1 VSDEPRASARSGSRS
16 PANLRRFIGV
26 DLGGGRGK
34 NTAVARLEHLE
45 KDGSWRLVLADAKS
59 RHGQRGTGAANE
71 APEGDAYFR
80 DEVLV
85 DYIERWTDDA
95 TVVAIDA
102 PLTLPPCLRCGL
114 PCPGIAACEVPVVQ
128 WMRNH
133 APKLRGRG
141 RSDPG
146 KPSVTP
152 YTQRATELLLAGT
165 GLRPREAMG
174 QGTGPLAARAAWL
187 RRRLSPILRL
197 HENLI
202 EVHPPAT
209 LARLF
214 GAERARRAH
223 QGEQSR
229 VWEERKA
236 VLHAL
241 GHELAFAY
249 VWPEL
254 VVRSVHV
261 FHAVLC
267 AFTAY
272 LWAAGRAAG
281 PTELAPGVAD
291 DAAVR
296 DAGESL
302 GELWLDDGWIWVPRR
317 GAAG

>member
-1 VSDEPRASARSGSRS
+1 MTPSLDEGPRRGA
-16 PANLRRFIGV
+16 RRFIGI

-45 KDGSWRLVLADAKS
+45 KDGTWRLVLADAKS
-59 RHGQRGTGAANE
+59 RHGQRGTGAANV
-71 APEGDAYFR
+71 APEGDAWFR

-85 DYIERWTDDA
+85 EYIERWTDDS

-102 PLTLPPCLRCGL
+102 PLTLPPCLRCAL
-114 PCPGIAACEVPVVQ
+114 PCPGVAACDVPVVQ
-128 WMRNH
+128 WMRTH
-133 APKLRGRG
+133 APKLARRG

-146 KPSVTP
+146 KPAVTP
-152 YTQRATELLLAGT
+152 YTQRATELLLAGS
-165 GLRPREAMG
+165 GLRPREALG

-187 RRRLSPILRL
+187 RRRLSPKLRL

-209 LARLF
+209 LVQLF
-214 GAERARRAH
+214 GVERARRAH

-229 VWEERKA
+229 VWEERKR

-241 GHELAFAY
+241 AHELAFEY

-254 VVRSVHV
+254 VVRNVHV

-272 LWAAGRAAG
+272 LWARGRA
-281 PTELAPGVAD
+281 LATHQLADGVAD
-291 DAAVR
+291 DLQVREAAV
-296 DAGESL
+296 AL
-302 GELWLDDGWIWVPRR
+302 GELWLSDGWIWVPRR

>member
-1 VSDEPRASARSGSRS
+1 MSEPR
-16 PANLRRFIGV
+16 RFVGV

-71 APEGDAYFR
+71 PPEGDTHFR

-95 TVVAIDA
+95 TIVAIDA
-102 PLTLPPCLRCGL
+102 PLTLPPCLRCTL
-114 PCPGIAACEVPVVQ
+114 PCPGIAGCEVPVVQ
-128 WMRNH
+128 WMRTH
-133 APKLRGRG
+133 APKLRDRG
-141 RSDPG
+141 RSDPN
-146 KPSVTP
+146 KPAVTP

-165 GLRPREAMG
+165 GLRPRESLG

-187 RRRLSPILRL
+187 RRRLSPRLRL

-202 EVHPPAT
+202 EVHPAAT
-209 LARLF
+209 LVQLF

-223 QGEQSR
+223 QGEQSQ
-229 VWEERKA
+229 VWEERKR

-241 GHELAFAY
+241 ASELAFEY

-254 VVRSVHV
+254 VVRNVHV

-272 LWAAGRAAG
+272 LWARGRTAA
-281 PTELAPGVAD
+281 PHQLARGVAD
-291 DAAVR
+291 DPAVR
-296 DAGESL
+296 EAGVAL
-302 GELWLDDGWIWVPRR
+302 GDLWLADGWIWVPRR
-317 GAAG
+317 DGAGTG